1 MFWKFDLHNSSQIEK
16 LLEKEDVTLQELLDE
31 EDVLQEC
38 KAQNQR
44 LLLFLSRDSSM
55 LDLLNLITHEPP
67 ADREERLRY
76 KFANVA
82 CELLT
87 CDVSLI
93 NDKVGGDESL
103 LNTLYS
109 FLEQTP
115 PLNPLLASFFSKT
128 FGNLITRKTEQVIG
142 FLKKKED
149 FIGQVLKHLDTSAM
163 MDLVLRLIS
172 SVEPV
177 CLRQEVL
184 TWLNDE
190 RLIQRLIELIH
201 PHSDSERQSNASQA
215 LCDIIRLSRD
225 QASVLQETSETDPL
239 LTTLELIDVLLK
251 NMFEGEKSEVCIVN
265 GTQVLLTLLETRRPC
280 VEQVI
285 DPCSQGLEK
294 SYTVNN
300 SILMA
305 IQTHL
310 KHFHHLLL
318 NPPKKCVMLT
328 TMGILEEPFG
338 NARLHGSRLMAA
350 LLYTRAPRIHHELC
364 QLNMINLL
372 LDLFFK
378 FSWNNFLHIQ
388 VEHCV
393 SAILNQPTTNGKT
406 HDICLGHCDMIVC
419 VQLLKDCRLVQRI
432 LDAWEEN
439 DKTQEA
445 GGMRKCYMGHLTRI
459 ANTVVQN
466 AEREQEQ
473 TQISQLIKDLPE
485 DYKARWEQF
494 VNETLTET
502 NKKNTADL
510 VRFHTKTLIFLLTQV
525 FSDYQIQEMT
535 ANFVDQ
541 FGLNDDEF
549 GEHDSSISA
558 TFDRITEINFKL
570 VDERVSSAIFETR
583 TKERIRP
590 FDDAEEEEDI
600 WEDKEINY
608 ATQVKARSRCLGSPD
623 MEWFPET
630 KQTPEKAKNQDTDK
644 QSSDPQSPGWIA
656 FEDDFSCRDFAS
668 IAMDTGSSV
677 WGSSTAQLS
686 ETEEKG
692 WATFTDFQ
700 PFCCS
705 DAGPRC
711 SSPVDS
717 ENPNKQSQNEE
728 SKWLTYYEAESE
740 THVICAQS
748 LIQGKGQNET
758 WMKPSG
764 KLENEAMKRVS

>member
-239 LTTLELIDVLLK
+239 LTTHELQQSIDVLLK

-265 GTQVLLTLLETRRPC
+265 GTQ
-280 VEQVI
+280 
-285 DPCSQGLEK
+285 
-294 SYTVNN
+294 
-300 SILMA
+300 
-305 IQTHL
+305 
-310 KHFHHLLL
+310 
-318 NPPKKCVMLT
+318 KCVMLT

-406 HDICLGHCDMIVC
+406 HDSPDQIQLETKDTQNSDKSDMFTHCDLI
-419 VQLLKDCRLVQRI
+419 KHRI

-445 GGMRKCYMGHLTRI
+445 GGMRKGYMGHITRI

-510 VRFHTKTLIFLLTQV
+510 V

-570 VDERVSSAIFETR
+570 VSSAIFETR

-608 ATQVKARSRCLGSPD
+608 ATQVKARSSSHKLDLEISPD
-623 MEWFPET
+623 PIKIHW
-630 KQTPEKAKNQDTDK
+630 KNYHHL
-644 QSSDPQSPGWIA
+644 SGPGWIA

-700 PFCCS
+700 PFC
-705 DAGPRC
+705 
-711 SSPVDS
+711 
-717 ENPNKQSQNEE
+717 
-728 SKWLTYYEAESE
+728 W
-740 THVICAQS
+740 
-748 LIQGKGQNET
+748 
-758 WMKPSG
+758 
-764 KLENEAMKRVS
+764 

>member
-109 FLEQTP
+109 FLEQTS

-184 TWLNDE
+184 TWLNEE

-239 LTTLELIDVLLK
+239 LTTLELQQSIDVLLK

-294 SYTVNN
+294 PYTVNN

-372 LDLFFK
+372 LVLVILILSKTFLSKNDLFFK

-406 HDICLGHCDMIVC
+406 HDSHCDMIVC

-445 GGMRKCYMGHLTRI
+445 GGMRKGYMGHLTRI

-510 VRFHTKTLIFLLTQV
+510 VRFHTKTPIFLLTQV

-608 ATQVKARSRCLGSPD
+608 ATQVKARSRFMKHTHTHARIHTLNSH
-623 MEWFPET
+623 
-630 KQTPEKAKNQDTDK
+630 
-644 QSSDPQSPGWIA
+644 SSDCCLSSVGL
-656 FEDDFSCRDFAS
+656 DC

-700 PFCCS
+700 PFC
-705 DAGPRC
+705 
-711 SSPVDS
+711 
-717 ENPNKQSQNEE
+717 
-728 SKWLTYYEAESE
+728 W
-740 THVICAQS
+740 
-748 LIQGKGQNET
+748 
-758 WMKPSG
+758 
-764 KLENEAMKRVS
+764 